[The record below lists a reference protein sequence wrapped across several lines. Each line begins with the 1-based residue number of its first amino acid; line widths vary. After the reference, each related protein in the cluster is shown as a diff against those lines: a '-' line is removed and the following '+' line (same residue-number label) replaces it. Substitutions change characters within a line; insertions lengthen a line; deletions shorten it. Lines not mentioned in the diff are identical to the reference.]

1 MHAIRKLRKLG
12 FEFFVSKEKSR
23 EQGAQ
28 DKGSGA
34 PTGNS
39 GAQSQGSG
47 ARHQAPKTRISY
59 RFIGEQRPPKEVTDP
74 LFAELKRR
82 KREAVK
88 YLTGP
93 HFQPKK
99 YCDKDTQQEEAGLYL
114 QKYGFLLIESD
125 TLDDTI
131 AVLKDGVEQEQIPAL
146 NTGCFRNVPCYTA
159 EEVRKLWKKVADYGL
174 QVDGLRMLHEA
185 KRGFDGRIVR

>member
-1 MHAIRKLRKLG
+1 MHAIRKLRELG

-47 ARHQAPKTRISY
+47 ARHQAPKTRIRY
-59 RFIGEQRPPKEVTDP
+59 RFIGEQRPSKEVTDP

-82 KREAVK
+82 KREAVE

-93 HFQPKK
+93 HFQPKE
-99 YCDKDTQQEEAGLYL
+99 YCDEDDWETARLYL
-114 QKYGFLLIESD
+114 KKFGFFLLESEL
-125 TLDDTI
+125 LDDTI
-131 AVLKDGVEQEQIPAL
+131 AVLSDGVEQEQIPAL